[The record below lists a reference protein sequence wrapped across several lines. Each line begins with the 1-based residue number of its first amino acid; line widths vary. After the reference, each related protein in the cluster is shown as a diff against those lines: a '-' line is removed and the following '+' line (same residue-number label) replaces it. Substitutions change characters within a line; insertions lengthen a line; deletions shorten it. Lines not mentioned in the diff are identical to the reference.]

1 MMQNSPL
8 LVTKVN
14 SANKPRDVMVNEK
27 QPAEENQTFKQ
38 MLSKQVEQSETKS
51 ADDKQA
57 KAKLDN
63 KQQAKA
69 KDKASAEAEQSQT
82 TLGSAAP
89 IPNMLSGEQE
99 LALDTDAQQ
108 LASEVTA
115 KTVKDVTDGAVDL
128 DVVKQTVNT
137 QTSIANATPNATVL
151 NKSTDNKL
159 EAADSRGVNDQKIK
173 KGFTNLSSLTQPK
186 VAVDVNAKVSSDM
199 VNTATNAFNNAMAA
213 NSNPEKGIAEANVD
227 VKDNAVLQRPD
238 AGLEVAALGKD
249 KFANQL
255 NIEKNTQFNQDSVVT
270 QSSNNIS
277 EAPSALALAAQVSGK
292 QPSPI
297 EATQNNLS
305 NFINVSPG
313 KPGWS
318 GAIGQKVAWMVGA
331 TEQSA
336 TLTLNP
342 KDLGPLQI
350 IINVNNEKADATFIS
365 DNPEVRKALEDGM
378 SNLKQSMNQAGV
390 ELGQANV
397 NTGKEHQA
405 FQQANQGSSQKQ
417 ANARSDAQGAEHIA
431 QQTVVKRAS
440 NGLVDTFA

>member
-51 ADDKQA
+51 ADDKQT
-57 KAKLDN
+57 
-63 KQQAKA
+63 KA

-99 LALDTDAQQ
+99 LASDTDAQQ

-137 QTSIANATPNATVL
+137 QTSIANVTPNATVL

-159 EAADSRGVNDQKIK
+159 EAADSRGVNDQIIK
-173 KGFTNLSSLTQPK
+173 TGFTNLSSLTQPK

-199 VNTATNAFNNAMAA
+199 VNTATIAFNNSIAA
-213 NSNPEKGIAEANVD
+213 NSNPEKDIAKAKVD
-227 VKDNAVLQRPD
+227 IKDNAILQKTE
-238 AGLEVAALGKD
+238 AGLDVAALGKD
-249 KFANQL
+249 KFASQL
-255 NIEKNTQFNQDSVVT
+255 NIEKNIQLNQESVVT
-270 QSSNNIS
+270 QSSNNI
-277 EAPSALALAAQVSGK
+277 ADATSALVLAAQASGK
-292 QPSPI
+292 QPSPL
-297 EATQNNLS
+297 ESTQSMLS
-305 NFINVSPG
+305 NYINVSPG

-318 GAIGQKVAWMVGA
+318 EAVGQKVAWMVGA
-331 TEQSA
+331 NEQSA

-378 SNLKQSMNQAGV
+378 SNLKQSMSQAGV

-405 FQQANQGSSQKQ
+405 FHQANQGYSQKQ
-417 ANARSDAQGAEHIA
+417 ASIAKESQATENVLHQSVVAR
-431 QQTVVKRAS
+431 VS

>member
-8 LVTKVN
+8 FVTKVN

-27 QPAEENQTFKQ
+27 QPSEANQTFKH

-51 ADDKQA
+51 ANDNQVKP
-57 KAKLDN
+57 KLDN

-69 KDKASAEAEQSQT
+69 NENAPAEVEQSQT
-82 TLGSAAP
+82 AQGIAVPVANVLVS
-89 IPNMLSGEQE
+89 EQG
-99 LALDTDAQQ
+99 LASDTDAQQ

-115 KTVKDVTDGAVDL
+115 RTVKDVTDGAVDL
-128 DVVKQTVNT
+128 DAVKQAETI
-137 QTSIANATPNATVL
+137 QTGIANVTPNATAI
-151 NKSTDNKL
+151 NNSTDNKV
-159 EAADSRGVNDQKIK
+159 EAADSRVVNDQIAKT
-173 KGFTNLSSLTQPK
+173 GFTNLSSLTQPK
-186 VAVDVNAKVSSDM
+186 IAVDVNAKVSSDM
-199 VNTATNAFNNAMAA
+199 VNETTNAFNNSMAT
-213 NSNPEKGIAEANVD
+213 NSNLGKGIAEANVD

-238 AGLEVAALGKD
+238 AGLDVTVLGKD
-249 KFANQL
+249 KFASQL
-255 NIEKNTQFNQDSVVT
+255 NIEKNTQFNLDSAVT
-270 QSSNNIS
+270 QPSNNIA
-277 EAPSALALAAQVSGK
+277 EATSALALAAQVSGK

-318 GAIGQKVAWMVGA
+318 EAIGQKVAWMVGA

-378 SNLKQSMNQAGV
+378 SNLKHSMSQAGV

-405 FQQANQGSSQKQ
+405 FQQANQGYSQKQ
-417 ANARSDAQGAEHIA
+417 ANARSDAQGAEHIV
-431 QQTVVKRAS
+431 QQTVIKRVS

>member
-14 SANKPRDVMVNEK
+14 PVNKPAEVMAKDK
-27 QPAEENQTFKQ
+27 QSGEANQTFKQ

-51 ADDKQA
+51 ADDNQA
-57 KAKLDN
+57 KPKLGN
-63 KQQAKA
+63 KQQAKE
-69 KDKASAEAEQSQT
+69 KTLAEAEQSQT
-82 TLGSAAP
+82 AQGNAVPMANVLAS
-89 IPNMLSGEQE
+89 EQV
-99 LALDTDAQQ
+99 LASDTDAQQ

-115 KTVKDVTDGAVDL
+115 RTVKDVTDGAVDL
-128 DVVKQTVNT
+128 DAVKQTG
-137 QTSIANATPNATVL
+137 IANVTPNYTSFNQGA
-151 NKSTDNKL
+151 DNNV
-159 EAADSRGVNDQKIK
+159 EAADTRGVNDQIAKA
-173 KGFTNLSSLTQPK
+173 GFTNLPTLTQSK
-186 VAVDVNAKVSSDM
+186 IAGDVTTKVSTDM
-199 VNTATNAFNNAMAA
+199 VNTTTNVFNNSMVA
-213 NSNPEKGIAEANVD
+213 NGNSAQNITETNVD
-227 VKDNAVLQRPD
+227 LKDNNILQKPET
-238 AGLEVAALGKD
+238 GLDVTALGKD
-249 KFANQL
+249 KLASQFD
-255 NIEKNTQFNQDSVVT
+255 IEKSAQLNQDSVLT
-270 QSSNNIS
+270 QTSNNKT
-277 EAPSALALAAQVSGK
+277 EASSIFALAAQASGR

-305 NFINVSPG
+305 NFINVLPS

-318 GAIGQKVAWMVGA
+318 EAIGQKVAWMVGA
-331 TEQSA
+331 AEQSA

-378 SNLKQSMNQAGV
+378 SNLKQSMSQAGV

-405 FQQANQGSSQKQ
+405 FQQANQSFTQRQ
-417 ANARSDAQGAEHIA
+417 ASFAKENHGAEHMA
-431 QQTVVKRAS
+431 QQTIITRVS

>member
-27 QPAEENQTFKQ
+27 QPAEANQTFKQ

-82 TLGSAAP
+82 ALGSAAP

-99 LALDTDAQQ
+99 LASDTDAQQ

-137 QTSIANATPNATVL
+137 QTSIANVTPNATVL

-159 EAADSRGVNDQKIK
+159 EAADSRGVNDQIIK
-173 KGFTNLSSLTQPK
+173 TGFTNLSSLTQPK

-199 VNTATNAFNNAMAA
+199 VNTATNAFNNSMAA

-227 VKDNAVLQRPD
+227 VNDNAVLQRPD
-238 AGLEVAALGKD
+238 AGLDVAALGKD
-249 KFANQL
+249 KLASQL
-255 NIEKNTQFNQDSVVT
+255 NNEKNTQFNLDSVVM
-270 QSSNNIS
+270 QSSNNIA
-277 EAPSALALAAQVSGK
+277 EAPSALALAAQGSGK

-318 GAIGQKVAWMVGA
+318 EAIGQKVAWMVGA

-405 FQQANQGSSQKQ
+405 FQQANQGYSQKQ

-431 QQTVVKRAS
+431 QQTLVKRVS